1 MPLDK
6 TRIKR
11 SFEKASDTYDTVA
24 ELQRSAGLALLHSV
38 ETAALEGVLLDLGC
52 GTGFLSSEILACS
65 TPETLIV
72 LDIALAMLKTT
83 HRRLLN
89 QSSVRCV
96 CVCADAEYL
105 PIAAQTF
112 DSVFSNMVL
121 QWCRNLEAV
130 FKDIRRVLKPNG
142 RFVFSTFGSKT
153 LYELKNAWASVD
165 DFNHVN
171 HFYSQA
177 EIMQFLEQVGFKDI
191 ELTTTIYKPRYET
204 VRLLMQSLKQ
214 LGAQQVIDGGRKS
227 MMTKSVL
234 QQMMTAYEVHR
245 EGDTIPATFEVIN
258 VITKV

>member
-24 ELQRSAGLALLHSV
+24 ELQRSAGLVLLHSV

-65 TPETLIV
+65 TPETLVV

-96 CVCADAEYL
+96 CADAEYL

-112 DSVFSNMVL
+112 DSVFSNMAL

-177 EIMQFLEQVGFKDI
+177 EIRAFF
-191 ELTTTIYKPRYET
+191 
-204 VRLLMQSLKQ
+204 
-214 LGAQQVIDGGRKS
+214 
-227 MMTKSVL
+227 
-234 QQMMTAYEVHR
+234 
-245 EGDTIPATFEVIN
+245 GDD
-258 VITKV
+258 

>member
-65 TPETLIV
+65 TPETLVV

-96 CVCADAEYL
+96 CADAEYL

-112 DSVFSNMVL
+112 DSVFSNMAL
-121 QWCRNLEAV
+121 QWCRNLEVV
-130 FKDIRRVLKPNG
+130 FLDLRRVLKPEG
-142 RFVFSTFGSKT
+142 RLVFSTFGPQTLQELKSAWACVDNYSHVNSFYDHTQLQQFLRNAGFTDIQLTRT
-153 LYELKNAWASVD
+153 LYTSYYPTVKSLMQELK
-165 DFNHVN
+165 H
-171 HFYSQA
+171 
-177 EIMQFLEQVGFKDI
+177 
-191 ELTTTIYKPRYET
+191 
-204 VRLLMQSLKQ
+204 
-214 LGAQQVIDGGRKS
+214 LGAQQVLTGRNKTIT
-227 MMTKSVL
+227 TKTAL
-234 QQMMTAYEVHR
+234 HKMFAAYEHYRVN
-245 EGDTIPATFEVIN
+245 GQILATFEVLS
-258 VITKV
+258 VSAQA

>member
-1 MPLDK
+1 MQLDK

-11 SFEKASDTYDTVA
+11 SFAKASDTYDTVA
-24 ELQRSAGLALLHSV
+24 ELQRSAGLALLSSV
-38 ETAALEGVLLDLGC
+38 EASAFKGTLLDLGC
-52 GTGFLSSEILACS
+52 GTGFLSTEILARS
-65 TPETLIV
+65 ESETLIV
-72 LDIALAMLKTT
+72 LDIALAMVKTT
-83 HRRLLN
+83 HRKLLN

-96 CVCADAEYL
+96 CADAEYL
-105 PIAAQTF
+105 PITAHSF
-112 DSVFSNMVL
+112 DGVFSNLAL
-121 QWCRNLEAV
+121 QWCRHLDAV

-153 LYELKNAWASVD
+153 LHELKSAWAGVD

-177 EIMQFLEQVGFKDI
+177 EIMRHLGQAGFKGI
-191 ELTTTIYKPRYET
+191 ELTTTIYTPRYET

-234 QQMMTAYEVHR
+234 QQMMAAYEVHR